1 MEGCGHA
8 QGLQSAAG
16 CNSPREESRSDA
28 TEEEIGNAA
37 LASKQA
43 QRVDRHAR
51 AQKPGWRPV
60 GRFAG
65 QARGMVRVVWWAR
78 EP

>member
-37 LASKQA
+37 LAWRSESTATLAHRSQDG
-43 QRVDRHAR
+43 DRWAGSR
-51 AQKPGWRPV
+51 
-60 GRFAG
+60 GRHGA
-65 QARGMVRVVWWAR
+65 W
-78 EP
+78 